1 MQITTSNKTTNF
13 SDSLWPPFPISALD
27 IIREARFEKV
37 DGNNGVR
44 KFRVPQQNFSANSYY
59 ELIPKSQL
67 KGEPSLLG
75 QMSLLEMSQFEE
87 KPLTTVYRCTTVASE
102 RIVQIMTKCALRVT
116 DPKEQVGIGMN

>member
-1 MQITTSNKTTNF
+1 MY
-13 SDSLWPPFPISALD
+13 SALD

-67 KGEPSLLG
+67 KGEPPPLG
-75 QMSLLEMSQFEE
+75 QMSLLELSQFDE
-87 KPLTTVYRCTTVASE
+87 KPLTTVYR
-102 RIVQIMTKCALRVT
+102 
-116 DPKEQVGIGMN
+116 